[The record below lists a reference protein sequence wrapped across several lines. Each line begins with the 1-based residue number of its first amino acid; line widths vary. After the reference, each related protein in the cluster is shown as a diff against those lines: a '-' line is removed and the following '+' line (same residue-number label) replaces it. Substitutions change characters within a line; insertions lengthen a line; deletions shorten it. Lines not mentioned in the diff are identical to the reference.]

1 MERTLTDGNIPSHLQ
16 NRNHTYTRSQMPLR
30 IVILGSG
37 NVATHIAE
45 AFGPE
50 RVVQIWSRHPDNAL
64 SLADRIG
71 TTAVSR
77 IEDHPCIPTTGS
89 AWSMGSH
96 IRINTLR
103 RAFRSR

>member
-1 MERTLTDGNIPSHLQ
+1 
-16 NRNHTYTRSQMPLR
+16 MPLR

-77 IEDHPCIPTTGS
+77 IEDITPDADLYIIS
-89 AWSMGSH
+89 VSDDAIS
-96 IRINTLR
+96 TL
-103 RAFRSR
+103 ASRLQGRHGVWAHTS